1 MKNDYEIRRHQKT
14 PVLIF
19 FKRKYDIHVSYP
31 GGISIAIEKIK
42 HSCNQNP
49 HKQHAMFY
57 LP

>member
-1 MKNDYEIRRHQKT
+1 MKNDYEIRRHKKT
-14 PVLIF
+14 HVLIF
-19 FKRKYDIHVSYP
+19 SKRKYDILYP

-42 HSCNQNP
+42 HRCNQNP